1 MAMIEVFFAD
11 EQSDLPVPGGR
22 LRELAEYVLTSEGVT
37 ERAEVCLLMIDA
49 VSMSNLNERFLARK
63 GPTDVL
69 AFPVDELPWEA
80 DEEADDMPVM
90 LGDVVVCPA
99 VAEVNAARRAGAYE
113 EELAL
118 LVVHGLLH
126 LLGHDHA
133 TDADAAAMERLERD
147 LLAGFG
153 ATKAADTAEGPGAEV
168 GAETPGP
175 GDEPGDAAG
184 NPDGPGGSRP
194 RRTP

>member
-1 MAMIEVFFAD
+1 MIEVFFAD

-22 LRELAEYVLTSEGVT
+22 LRGLAEYVLAREGVT

-49 VSMSNLNERFLARK
+49 ASMANLNERFLARK

-69 AFPVDELPWEA
+69 AFPIDELPWET

-99 VAEVNAARRAGAYE
+99 VAEVHAARHAGRYE

-133 TDADAAAMERLERD
+133 TDADAEAMERLQRE

-153 ATKAADTAEGPGAEV
+153 AEQAEDTVDGPGAEA
-168 GAETPGP
+168 GAESSGQGSAQGDAP
-175 GDEPGDAAG
+175 GDPGE
-184 NPDGPGGSRP
+184 SSP
-194 RRTP
+194 RRIP